1 MLHNSDL
8 IKVKKL
14 SCLTKRSCCMVHW
27 RPQWSGLSRYAIA
40 QCAHVFSLA
49 PLVSCELVSAQT
61 MAIEFSPDASILG
74 CACDDGSVRLWKV
87 AFLHESTGT
96 VTGQFG
102 KSQVRPDPTASMPGF
117 VPVDPVTMVRVHQPT
132 PLAYPHTPPSFQFVV
147 DGVEWLWAHR
157 ALTA

>member
-1 MLHNSDL
+1 
-8 IKVKKL
+8 
-14 SCLTKRSCCMVHW
+14 
-27 RPQWSGLSRYAIA
+27 
-40 QCAHVFSLA
+40 
-49 PLVSCELVSAQT
+49 

-117 VPVDPVTMVRVHQPT
+117 VPVDPVTMVRVHQT
-132 PLAYPHTPPSFQFVV
+132 TPPAPPPSHTHRPPSS
-147 DGVEWLWAHR
+147 LWWTELSGYGHIEP
-157 ALTA
+157 